1 MPYRIPAI
9 NQAAIEDAREVAA
22 FGEGLRRQRNDM
34 VRRVLGA
41 CVIGVGVVLIASA
54 HVMSGAPFTDIGTTS
69 SCTEDTCL
77 CWLEEHHTWAR
88 FDCEPEPAGTCFRS
102 YGTCR

>member
-9 NQAAIEDAREVAA
+9 NEAAIEDEREVAA
-22 FGEGLRRQRNDM
+22 FAEGLRRQRTTV
-34 VRRVLGA
+34 VRRVLG
-41 CVIGVGVVLIASA
+41 VIMLNLVALVVASA
-54 HVMSGAPFTDIGTTS
+54 WMTSGPPRYTLASTE

-88 FDCEPEPAGTCFRS
+88 FSCTPMPAGTCFKS
-102 YGTCR
+102 KGTCP